1 VSDQD
6 RIAELTAEQARL
18 WEENQRLKAE
28 RRAIEEYER
37 RVGYVESSLSWRIT
51 KPLRSGKRFAAL
63 VRKGVRTLRS
73 SS

>member
-1 VSDQD
+1 VSEEQD

-37 RVGYVESSLSWRIT
+37 RVGYVESSLSWKIT
-51 KPLRSGKRFAAL
+51 RPLRLGKEL
-63 VRKGVRTLRS
+63 GVKVRRRLRQS
-73 SS
+73 

>member
-6 RIAELTAEQARL
+6 RIAELTAETARL

-37 RVGYVESSLSWRIT
+37 RVGYVESSFSWTIT
-51 KPLRSGKRFAAL
+51 KPLRVGKQLAAK
-63 VRKGVRTLRS
+63 VRRHLRES
-73 SS
+73 

>member
-37 RVGYVESSLSWRIT
+37 RVGYVENSLSWRIT
-51 KPLRSGKRFAAL
+51 KPLRSGKAL
-63 VRKGVRTLRS
+63 AEKVQRRLRS
-73 SS
+73 T

>member
-1 VSDQD
+1 VSEQD

-51 KPLRSGKRFAAL
+51 APLRRGKAL
-63 VRKGVRTLRS
+63 GQKIRRRLRS
-73 SS
+73 W

>member
-1 VSDQD
+1 MSEQD

-37 RVGYVESSLSWRIT
+37 RVGYVESSVSWRIT
-51 KPLRSGKRFAAL
+51 KPLRLGKVLAVK
-63 VRKGVRTLRS
+63 VRRRLRES
-73 SS
+73 

>member
-1 VSDQD
+1 MSEQD

-37 RVGYVESSLSWRIT
+37 RVGYVESSLSWKIT
-51 KPLRSGKRFAAL
+51 RPLRLGKEL
-63 VRKGVRTLRS
+63 GVKVRRRLRQS
-73 SS
+73 